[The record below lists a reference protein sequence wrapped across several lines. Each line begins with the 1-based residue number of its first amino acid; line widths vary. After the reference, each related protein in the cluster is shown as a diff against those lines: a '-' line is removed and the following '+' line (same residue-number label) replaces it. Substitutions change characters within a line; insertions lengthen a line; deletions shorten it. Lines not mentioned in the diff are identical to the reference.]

1 MSAQRTTT
9 QEVTMAHKITTS
21 FVAEGERTVKV
32 DGEYAGTIAR
42 FPREGWKY
50 MGSPKAFRTFTEAA
64 QFTAKRYLA
73 RKEAGRV
80 SLVQPGAAVTLRR
93 TADGIETWH
102 RVEHVSVIASVGVW
116 TLLVGGLLAI
126 GRAACGERGCKS
138 V

>member
-21 FVAEGERTVKV
+21 FVAAGERTVKV

-73 RKEAGRV
+73 RKAAGRV
-80 SLVQPGAAVTLRR
+80 SLVHPGAALPLR
-93 TADGIETWH
+93 TNADGLGTCPPAQPT
-102 RVEHVSVIASVGVW
+102 SVIPFI
-116 TLLVGGLLAI
+116 GLWPPP
-126 GRAACGERGCKS
+126 
-138 V
+138 

>member
-50 MGSPKAFRTFTEAA
+50 MGRPKAFRTFTEAE

-80 SLVQPGAAVTLRR
+80 SLVRSEEHTTELQSLMRISYAVFFL
-93 TADGIETWH
+93 
-102 RVEHVSVIASVGVW
+102 
-116 TLLVGGLLAI
+116 
-126 GRAACGERGCKS
+126 K
-138 V
+138 

>member
-1 MSAQRTTT
+1 
-9 QEVTMAHKITTS
+9 MAHKITTS

-50 MGSPKAFRTFTEAA
+50 MGSPKAFRPFTEAA

-80 SLVQPGAAVTLRR
+80 SLVQPGAAVPLRS
-93 TADGIETWH
+93 TADGTET
-102 RVEHVSVIASVGVW
+102 RPRLRTGPALEPV
-116 TLLVGGLLAI
+116 TP
-126 GRAACGERGCKS
+126 
-138 V
+138 

>member
-42 FPREGWKY
+42 FPREGWTY

-64 QFTAKRYLA
+64 QFTAKRSLA
-73 RKEAGRV
+73 RHEPGRG
-80 SLVQPGAAVTLRR
+80 SLAHPGAPVTLP
-93 TADGIETWH
+93 TN
-102 RVEHVSVIASVGVW
+102 
-116 TLLVGGLLAI
+116 
-126 GRAACGERGCKS
+126 AARPAH
-138 V
+138 